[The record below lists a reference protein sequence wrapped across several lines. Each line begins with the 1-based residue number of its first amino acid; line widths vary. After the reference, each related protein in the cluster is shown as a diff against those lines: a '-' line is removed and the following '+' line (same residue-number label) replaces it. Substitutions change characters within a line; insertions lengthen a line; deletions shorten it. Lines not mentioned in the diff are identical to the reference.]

1 MPGRGLGPGPRWE
14 KLGKGSG
21 GQEGAG
27 MKGGKHVGQS
37 FAEQDATV
45 HVASF
50 RVSKGHIG
58 VLGGCQGRGL
68 SRRLKQWS
76 WEEMLNTE

>member
-1 MPGRGLGPGPRWE
+1 
-14 KLGKGSG
+14 
-21 GQEGAG
+21 

-37 FAEQDATV
+37 LAEQDATV
-45 HVASF
+45 HVAGF

-58 VLGGCQGRGL
+58 GLGGCQGRGL

-76 WEEMLNTE
+76 WEEMLNTD